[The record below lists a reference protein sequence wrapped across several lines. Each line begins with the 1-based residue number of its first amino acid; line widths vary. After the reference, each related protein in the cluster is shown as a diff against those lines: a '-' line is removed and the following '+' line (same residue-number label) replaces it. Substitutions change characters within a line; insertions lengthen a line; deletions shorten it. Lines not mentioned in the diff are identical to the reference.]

1 MCFLYHHVYFSNLLF
16 FCCFTVG
23 KQVSIQSHYLFKWGG
38 PLPYTLLFMT
48 RYRAYSSDS
57 YDSDGERRPKTEEK
71 AASPI
76 TESSEYDSADE
87 DESLSESGASS
98 LRSSHMSD
106 EDSASTAARTSS
118 ISRKGNALV
127 EDKNGEI
134 RYVHEVD
141 GVPAHGPMDVDPP
154 TIPQAQKLGVD
165 MQKMNVMQTSLFRM
179 PEQAAAL
186 KVLQQGKTSWKRLN
200 LAPPSMTQPRKHG
213 REPDPDISKPED
225 VSGPEPQEVCR

>member
-1 MCFLYHHVYFSNLLF
+1 
-16 FCCFTVG
+16 
-23 KQVSIQSHYLFKWGG
+23 
-38 PLPYTLLFMT
+38 MT

-57 YDSDGERRPKTEEK
+57 YDSDEGHRQKTK
-71 AASPI
+71 ANAASPI
-76 TESSEYDSADE
+76 TEPSEYDSADE

-106 EDSASTAARTSS
+106 KDSASTAARTSS

-154 TIPQAQKLGVD
+154 TIPRAQQLGVD
-165 MQKMNVMQTSLFRM
+165 VQKMNVMQTSLFRM
-179 PEQAAAL
+179 PEQTAAL
-186 KVLQQGKTSWKRLN
+186 KALQGKTSWKRLD
-200 LAPPSMTQPRKHG
+200 LAPPSTTQQRKHA
-213 REPDPDISKPED
+213 REPDPDTSKPED
-225 VSGPEPQEVCR
+225 VSGPEPQEVRRQLHISYLEIRNPF

>member
-1 MCFLYHHVYFSNLLF
+1 
-16 FCCFTVG
+16 
-23 KQVSIQSHYLFKWGG
+23 
-38 PLPYTLLFMT
+38 MT

-57 YDSDGERRPKTEEK
+57 DDNNEKHRPKTEAK

-76 TESSEYDSADE
+76 TEPSEYESADE

-106 EDSASTAARTSS
+106 EENISTAARTSS

-141 GVPAHGPMDVDPP
+141 GVPPHGLMDVDPP
-154 TIPQAQKLGVD
+154 TIPRAQQLGVD
-165 MQKMNVMQTSLFRM
+165 VQKMNVMQTSLFRM

-186 KVLQQGKTSWKRLN
+186 KALQEGTAYWN
-200 LAPPSMTQPRKHG
+200 LTPPSMTQPRKHG
-213 REPDPDISKPED
+213 RELDADTSKQED
-225 VSGPEPQEVCR
+225 VSRPEPQEVRY